1 MRISN
6 SIAELRQQI
15 RDDLRVQHP
24 EWVEPN
30 GGCPKCDSYESRL
43 AELLESFT
51 SNGIQRVYSCCSSP
65 SRTGIKLNR
74 HRSCRINQTCA
85 ASGEIYCS
93 RFASAVKRSAPASW
107 ARINAHICARC
118 YSLFGK
124 ESRLSIK
131 LRLWAGNYATVQRFV
146 SRDNAIC

>member
-43 AELLESFT
+43 AELLESFM
-51 SNGIQRVYSCCSSP
+51 
-65 SRTGIKLNR
+65 RTGSNESVTAVHR
-74 HRSCRINQTCA
+74 HIEQ
-85 ASGEIYCS
+85 AS
-93 RFASAVKRSAPASW
+93 
-107 ARINAHICARC
+107 N
-118 YSLFGK
+118 
-124 ESRLSIK
+124 
-131 LRLWAGNYATVQRFV
+131 
-146 SRDNAIC
+146 